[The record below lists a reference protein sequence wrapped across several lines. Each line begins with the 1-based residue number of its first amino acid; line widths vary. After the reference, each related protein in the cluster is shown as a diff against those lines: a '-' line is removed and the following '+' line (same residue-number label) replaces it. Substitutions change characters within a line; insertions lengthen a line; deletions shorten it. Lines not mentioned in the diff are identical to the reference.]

1 MITSSSYKNGYWET
15 VRRKVRKMKVAGI
28 EFVEYGKG
36 RQIKKVEKPSLYFM
50 NIKCCIFNINFI
62 TKKTLF
68 IIIKIKDFLF
78 IQLLEG
84 GVVIVTVIVRR
95 LRNKSYRKKW
105 ILWAHKYWMQHNCP
119 SAGSFNLLVD
129 LLSLLNI

>member
-1 MITSSSYKNGYWET
+1 
-15 VRRKVRKMKVAGI
+15 MKVAGI

-95 LRNKSYRKKW
+95 LRNKSYRKK
-105 ILWAHKYWMQHNCP
+105 
-119 SAGSFNLLVD
+119 
-129 LLSLLNI
+129 

>member
-62 TKKTLF
+62 TKKNFVYYNKNKRFF
-68 IIIKIKDFLF
+68 IYSIIRR
-78 IQLLEG
+78 
-84 GVVIVTVIVRR
+84 VVIVTVIVRR